1 MAHTSQAMVRI
12 GEETDLYYT
21 DPKNCEKQAIPVEY
35 NTRFRQDFSNKG
47 TGVSVFTIPPGNGLR
62 HIVVVLGYNAASING
77 QLGAQALPRGW
88 GYQAISQVSFR
99 IGGSSQYF
107 LSGQQLL
114 ARNMRLCRTKEQRNA
129 ILSLGGNECKVAT
142 DFDTDQYAYIPISV
156 FSAPSAD
163 GISLPL
169 PSDLLSQQVQIT
181 CQLAPTSDFWTT
193 AITGGG
199 APAAV
204 ALPPAFDTA
213 FFRVEQLVMT
223 DRAMS
228 LASRVDL
235 NTHSYTMPLPDF
247 DQQEQEIPLAA
258 TAAPQSVVLTG
269 FRAGEVKKLQIW
281 LTRDSD
287 ETGGGAGAPQNPGK
301 WYIPESIQALYAG
314 VVYAQYEAG
323 ESAMWNLL
331 DGTAPA
337 AVDYSV
343 LTRPGGGAAI
353 SSEDYLQQ
361 WVELPFA
368 QPTGND
374 YDGEVLVHGKEITN
388 GIVNLTVSAPAPT
401 SGTDTYTLH
410 VAYVYNASVSFSRG
424 SADLVF

>member
-181 CQLAPTSDFWTT
+181 CQLAPTSAFWTT

-204 ALPPAFDTA
+204 APPAAFDTA

-410 VAYVYNASVSFSRG
+410 VAYIYNASVSFSRG

>member
-12 GEETDLYYT
+12 GEDTDLYYT

-35 NTRFRQDFSNKG
+35 NTRFQSEFSNKG

-62 HIVVVLGYNAASING
+62 HVVVVIGYNAGTLAG

-107 LSGQQLL
+107 LTGQQLL
-114 ARNMRLCRTKEQRNA
+114 ARNMRLCRTKEQRNS
-129 ILSLGGNECKVAT
+129 ILSLGGAEAKAPA
-142 DFDTDQYAYIPISV
+142 DFARAQYAYIPISV
-156 FSAPSAD
+156 FAAPSAD

-169 PSDLLSQQVQIT
+169 PADLLSQQVQIT
-181 CQLAPTSDFWTT
+181 CQLNPTSSFWTT
-193 AITGGG
+193 AITGG
-199 APAAV
+199 ASPAAV
-204 ALPPAFDTA
+204 PVPAAFDVA
-213 FFRVEQLVMT
+213 YFRVEQLVMN

-247 DQQEQEIPLAA
+247 DQQEQVIPL
-258 TAAPQSVVLTG
+258 TVSTLAPQSVVLTG

-281 LTRDSD
+281 LTKDSD
-287 ETGGGAGAPQNPGK
+287 AVGGGAGAPQNPGK
-301 WYIPESIQALYAG
+301 WYIPTSIEALYAG
-314 VVYAQYEAG
+314 VIYSQYQNG
-323 ESAMWNLL
+323 ESKMWNLL

-337 AVDYSV
+337 AVDASL
-343 LTRPGGGAAI
+343 LTRTGDTITSTPYVQ
-353 SSEDYLQQ
+353 E
-361 WVELPFA
+361 WVELPFS

-388 GIVNLTVSAPAPT
+388 GIVNLSVATPT
-401 SGTDTYTLH
+401 AATDYKLH
-410 VAYVYNASVSFSRG
+410 VAYCYNASVSFSRG
-424 SADLVF
+424 SADLIF